1 MDKFLITGP
10 CKIKGQVSISGSKNA
25 ALPILA
31 STLLFDKPVI
41 IKNLPRVRDIDTML
55 NLLKSLGSKIQFS
68 KNKKIVKIYKTKKQ
82 KYFGSYSILKTMR
95 AGILILGPLISKYHK
110 SICSFPGGCVLNG
123 NSGRPVNL
131 HLNALKKIGMKYEI
145 KKGYIYAKSNGKLK
159 GTTIKFPKI
168 SVGATE
174 QLIMSAVLAKGK
186 TILKNS
192 AIEPEIK
199 DLTNF
204 LKSAGANI
212 KWIGKR
218 TCQIIGVDSLSQT
231 TYSVMGDRIETGT
244 FCVAAT
250 LAKGNLIIRNF
261 NPNVIQTEL
270 NILKK
275 IGAKIKTSKDKIH
288 IQGPQKIKSIRNITT
303 REYDG
308 FPTDL
313 QPQFMVLLCKANGV
327 SSITENIFQGR
338 FIHVMELQ
346 RLGAKITIKNSTA
359 IIEGNANLSGS
370 EVMSS
375 DLRASAA
382 LVLAGIV
389 SKGKTIISRIYHL
402 DRGYEK
408 IENKLKKIGVKIK
421 RLS

>member
-41 IKNLPRVRDIDTML
+41 IENLPQVRDIDTML
-55 NLLKSLGSKIQFS
+55 NLLKSLGSKIQYL
-68 KNKKIVKIYKTKKQ
+68 KNKKTVKISNTTKPKH
-82 KYFGSYSILKTMR
+82 FASYSLVKTMR
-95 AGILILGPLISKYHK
+95 AGILVLGPLVAKYHK
-110 SICSFPGGCVLNG
+110 SITSLPGGCTIG
-123 NSGRPVNL
+123 ARPVNY
-131 HLNALKKIGMKYEI
+131 HLNALKKLGMKYEI
-145 KKGYIYAKSNGKLK
+145 KKGYIHASSKGKLK
-159 GTTIKFPKI
+159 GANIKFSKI

-174 QLIMSAVLAKGK
+174 NSIIAACLANGK
-186 TILKNS
+186 TILKNC

-218 TCQIIGVDSLSQT
+218 TCQIIGVNSLNQT
-231 TYSVMGDRIETGT
+231 NYSVMGDRIETGT

-250 LAKGNLIIRNF
+250 LAKGDLVIKNF

-270 NILKK
+270 NLLKK
-275 IGAKIKTSKDKIH
+275 VGAKIKTSKNEINIK
-288 IQGPQKIKSIRNITT
+288 GPKKIKNITNITT
-303 REYDG
+303 KEYPN

-313 QPQFMVLLCKANGV
+313 QAQFMVLLCKANGR
-327 SSITENIFQGR
+327 STITESIFENR
-338 FIHVMELQ
+338 FMHVAELR
-346 RLGAKITIKNSTA
+346 RLGARIIVKDNKAT
-359 IIEGNANLSGS
+359 IEGKTEFLGAEL
-370 EVMSS
+370 MSS
-375 DLRASAA
+375 DLRASVA
-382 LVLAGIV
+382 LVLAAIV
-389 SKGKTIISRIYHL
+389 AKGQSTINRIYHL